1 MTLPRRPPS
10 RERWVGEEKE
20 SAVVCVCVTE
30 VKGCEEEERSMKSDE
45 RERTGMRGEVGGVQ
59 SSGVIALCTR
69 L

>member
-1 MTLPRRPPS
+1 M
-10 RERWVGEEKE
+10 GEEKE